1 MFAISPTDRQTID
14 KINVTTSG
22 KMFIMKVPVEIFTSI
37 HRLNFE
43 LKIKKDMENL
53 LQSTYKQQSFEIDK
67 FYIL

>member
-43 LKIKKDMENL
+43 LKIKKKQGNL
-53 LQSTYKQQSFEIDK
+53 LQ
-67 FYIL
+67 